1 MHKALAHNLGDHVAV
16 AVAPIV
22 AGEEITVAYLDDAC
36 EQSLQAR
43 SDVPYGH
50 KIALTALDE
59 GVAVLEYG
67 TQVAVTRAAIE
78 AGAHVHTHN
87 VKTAR
92 W

>member
-1 MHKALAHNLGDHVAV
+1 MHKALAHNRGDHVAV
-16 AVAPIV
+16 AVAPIA
-22 AGEEITVAYLDDAC
+22 AGEEITIAHLDDDS
-36 EQSLQAR
+36 EQTLDAR

-59 GVAVLEYG
+59 GAVVIEYG
-67 TQVAVTRAAIE
+67 TQVAVTRAPIE